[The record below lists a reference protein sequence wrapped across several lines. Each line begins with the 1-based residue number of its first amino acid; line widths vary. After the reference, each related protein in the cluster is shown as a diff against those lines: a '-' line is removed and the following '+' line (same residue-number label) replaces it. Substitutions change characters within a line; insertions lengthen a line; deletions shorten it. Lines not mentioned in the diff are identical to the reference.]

1 MDKEFIKLCKDGK
14 INELEKYYSE
24 HQNINIHANNE
35 VVFRWSCKNGR
46 LELAKWLIEVSQTKN
61 EYVKTGLINI
71 HANMEDSFRWS
82 CRYGHLEVAKW
93 LIELS
98 QTHKEYMKLG
108 LINIHAKD
116 DYAFRYS
123 SENGHIEVTTWLYLL
138 DKGKINVIY
147 INKWYD
153 DIEDDKIL
161 VRIIGCDYK
170 NNNLLRNEYKKEYL
184 RWKFK
189 INAKMIC
196 KILKFYKY
204 VLEKS
209 YSPNGLGYSRT
220 KNDFYSFLKN

>member
-1 MDKEFIKLCKDGK
+1 MNI
-14 INELEKYYSE
+14 YSE
-24 HQNINIHANNE
+24 VVVEWLLEISQKVNAREYVKFGLIDIHSQNDNA
-35 VVFRWSCKNGR
+35 FRWSCENGQ
-46 LELAKWLIEVSQTKN
+46 LKIAKWLLEISQDK
-61 EYVKTGLINI
+61 K
-71 HANMEDSFRWS
+71 
-82 CRYGHLEVAKW
+82 
-93 LIELS
+93 
-98 QTHKEYMKLG
+98 MKLG